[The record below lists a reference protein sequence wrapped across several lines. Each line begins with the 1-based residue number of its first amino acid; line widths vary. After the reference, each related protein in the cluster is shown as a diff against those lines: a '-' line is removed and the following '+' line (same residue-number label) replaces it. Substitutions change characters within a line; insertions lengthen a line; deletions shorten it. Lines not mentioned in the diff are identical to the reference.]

1 MYFLSEEVSNN
12 QQTKVFKKVASKILK
27 QQGKLGQIQ
36 GMTVTVKS
44 LTESNLKRLVKDG
57 ALAIVPVTAAALYI
71 NKSAEKCA
79 SNWFKREEGEH
90 KDLIDKMNAHH
101 ERERQS
107 IAEFDKY
114 VDKSEME
121 ERAKKKQAWEQKHND
136 KIAELDKDHGD
147 RMNKG
152 KKFWKATRVA
162 SVTGSASLVN
172 LPFFVN
178 FIRKG
183 TKQEILINVRYK
195 YGTKVFK
202 VYDASKRELRAGI
215 DKIILKIIGDTIK
228 RLKTEKDFPIKEDV
242 TLEEFK
248 QINLTESEL
257 ESVMDWM

>member
-1 MYFLSEEVSNN
+1 MKDKGFE
-12 QQTKVFKKVASKILK
+12 KVAIKILK
-27 QQGKLGQIQ
+27 QQAKLGQLQ
-36 GMTVTVKS
+36 GMTVTVKT
-44 LTESNLKRLVKDG
+44 LTESNLKRLVKNG

-90 KDLIDKMNAHH
+90 KDLINEMNDHH

-107 IAEFDKY
+107 ISEFDKY
-114 VDKSEME
+114 VDKNEMK
-121 ERAKKKQAWEQKHND
+121 ERAKKKQAWEQKHTN
-136 KIAELDKDHGD
+136 KISELDKEHAD
-147 RMNKG
+147 RMNEG
-152 KKFWKATRVA
+152 KKFWKTTKVA
-162 SVTGSASLVN
+162 SVASSAGLVN

-215 DKIILKIIGDTIK
+215 DKIILKLIGDTIK
-228 RLKTEKDFPIKEDV
+228 
-242 TLEEFK
+242 
-248 QINLTESEL
+248 
-257 ESVMDWM
+257 

>member
-1 MYFLSEEVSNN
+1 MKDKGFE
-12 QQTKVFKKVASKILK
+12 KVANKILK
-27 QQGKLGQIQ
+27 QQAKLGQLQ
-36 GMTVTVKS
+36 GMSVTVKT
-44 LTESNLKRLVKDG
+44 LTESNLKRLVKNG

-79 SNWFKREEGEH
+79 SNWFKREEAEH
-90 KDLIDKMNAHH
+90 KDLINKMNAHH

-107 IAEFDKY
+107 ITEFDKY
-114 VDKSEME
+114 VDKNELK
-121 ERAKKKQAWEQKHND
+121 ERAKKKQAWEQKHTN
-136 KIAELDKDHGD
+136 KITALDKEHAD
-147 RMNKG
+147 RMNTG
-152 KKFWKATRVA
+152 KKVWKTTKVA
-162 SVTGSASLVN
+162 SVAGSASLVN

-215 DKIILKIIGDTIK
+215 DKIILKLLGDTIK
-228 RLKTEKDFPIKEDV
+228 RLKVEVEFPVKEDV

-248 QINLTESEL
+248 QITLTESEL
-257 ESVMDWM
+257 ESIMDWL